1 MSFPPIRLNCTGVL
15 PPELFPAGPPMQ
27 PVLSQL
33 VQELHKPF
41 LQACRAEARFALHDL
56 PFSDQAGQIFADVP
70 AGGNRRPF
78 AKKDIADDGEIS
90 LRDLPEIAAIE
101 ISRPIVDA
109 EKETVFYRV
118 VVDLF
123 G

>member
-1 MSFPPIRLNCTGVL
+1 
-15 PPELFPAGPPMQ
+15 MQ

-41 LQACRAEARFALHDL
+41 LQACRAEAPFALDDL
-56 PFSDQAGQIFADVP
+56 PFSDQAWQIFADVP
-70 AGGNRRPF
+70 EGGNRRPF

-101 ISRPIVDA
+101 ISRHIVDA